1 MIEAGEQPFIIEA
14 RSGGLYEVLVPH
26 DSNKLMQTKHRQL
39 GWLMQ
44 AEEWED
50 LKPDEQVMAK
60 ALYDDISLLG
70 RTLNAHL
77 DSLDQKFNRLS
88 ARLRQG
94 IQDGRVT
101 PWSPEMQ
108 PGLAGTGEPLP
119 ISAVGG
125 ECRQLA

>member
-1 MIEAGEQPFIIEA
+1 MIKAGEQPFVIEA

-44 AEEWED
+44 AEER
-50 LKPDEQVMAK
+50 VMAK

-119 ISAVGG
+119 ISAVGS
-125 ECRQLA
+125 ECR